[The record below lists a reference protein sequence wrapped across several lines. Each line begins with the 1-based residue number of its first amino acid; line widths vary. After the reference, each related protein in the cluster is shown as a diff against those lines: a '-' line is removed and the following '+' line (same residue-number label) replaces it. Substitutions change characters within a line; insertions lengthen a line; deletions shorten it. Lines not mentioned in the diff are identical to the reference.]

1 MTRFDSLLD
10 GLHTVATT
18 MAKATARK
26 KRINRE
32 QVKAIMNIVTTIANA
47 VGLAIPQ
54 ARPAALVLS
63 GLQHAVPQALIP
75 ENPLFSKLRA
85 VNNEIDQTTGEQKM
99 RLEAQRDLL
108 LRLIEEQ
115 EHTR

>member
-1 MTRFDSLLD
+1 MTKLDSLLD
-10 GLHTVATT
+10 GLHAVSTTV
-18 MAKATARK
+18 AKATARK
-26 KRINRE
+26 RRINRD
-32 QVKAIMNIVTTIANA
+32 QVRAIMNIAAHLAGAI
-47 VGLAIPQ
+47 GLVVPQ

-63 GLQHAVPQALIP
+63 GLQEAVPQALIP

-85 VNNEIDQTTGEQKM
+85 VNNEINQTTGEQRM

-115 EHTR
+115 EHNR